1 METAT
6 NGIWTAS
13 QSWMSAQT
21 EKRYRTKVDQGL
33 VISLFAFVVITIGL
47 MYLIPGKDLVTGFMR
62 TAFVPL
68 VWVASFFFMWPVEY
82 WFEDSNLVV
91 RSGLIRKVVPL
102 SDISCVRPPGK
113 DVLVQ
118 LHTMKAAFS
127 TDRLLIE
134 ANLSGVDW
142 VISVSPTEKA
152 AFLSEFQKRDPNL
165 ISDGSGLH
173 RRVKK

>member
-1 METAT
+1 
-6 NGIWTAS
+6 
-13 QSWMSAQT
+13 MSAQT